1 MGMMAAELKM
11 NVKEAKRAG
20 LLHDIG
26 KAVDHKIEGP
36 HAVIGADYAK
46 RFGESP
52 KIVQA
57 IAAHHE
63 DGRNNTL
70 LGVLV
75 QAADTLS
82 AARPGARR
90 EMLETYVKRLDEL
103 EKIAHSFSGVDKCYA
118 IQAGREIRIL
128 VENEKISDNDA
139 VMLCRDIIKKI
150 EAELTYP
157 GQIKVTVIRETRFSD
172 YAR

>member
-1 MGMMAAELKM
+1 MKL

-26 KAVDHKIEGP
+26 KAIDHEIEGP
-36 HAVIGADYAK
+36 HATIGADFAR

-52 KIVQA
+52 RIVQA
-57 IAAHHE
+57 IATHHD
-63 DGRNNTL
+63 DGRTNTL

-90 EMLETYVKRLDEL
+90 EMLESYVKRLEEL
-103 EKIAHSFSGVDKCYA
+103 EAIANSFNGVDRCFA

-139 VMLCRDIIKKI
+139 VMLCRDIVKKI
-150 EAELTYP
+150 ETDLTYP
-157 GQIKVTVIRETRFSD
+157 GQIRVTVIRETRVTD
-172 YAR
+172 YAK

>member
-1 MGMMAAELKM
+1 
-11 NVKEAKRAG
+11 

-26 KAVDHKIEGP
+26 KAIDYEVEGT
-36 HAVIGADYAK
+36 HAAIGADYAR
-46 RFGESP
+46 RFGEST

-57 IAAHHE
+57 IATHHD
-63 DGRNNTL
+63 DGRTNTL

-90 EMLETYVKRLDEL
+90 EMIETYVKRLEEL
-103 EKIAHSFSGVDKCYA
+103 EAIANSFNGVDKCYA
-118 IQAGREIRIL
+118 IQAGREIRIF

-150 EAELTYP
+150 EKDLTYP
-157 GQIKVTVIRETRFSD
+157 GQIKVTVIRETRVSD
-172 YAR
+172 FAR